1 MTSVLVLMLFV
12 TLALAA
18 AGFLLF
24 LFTVSRRTLN
34 HSDRLALAPLA
45 DDEVAPRGL
54 PDDPRSECA
63 DTAPERSGCAPP

>member
-45 DDEVAPRGL
+45 DDEVAPRSL
-54 PDDPRSECA
+54 SSTARSDCA
-63 DTAPERSGCAPP
+63 DPDPARSGCAPP